1 MPDVEKPG
9 NLIYLTYFNAGLRVY
24 DIKDPIQPVES
35 GWFIPPDP
43 TANSGPLPKDVVAQ
57 TEDVLVDTRGYIY
70 ITDKNWGMWILRYSG
85 PNQPTPDGPLTQS
98 SERVII
104 MTRRAAQATRGHS
117 FEV

>member
-43 TANSGPLPKDVVAQ
+43 TANSGPLPKDAVAQ

-85 PNQPTPDGPLTQS
+85 PNQPTPTD
-98 SERVII
+98 R
-104 MTRRAAQATRGHS
+104 
-117 FEV
+117 

>member
-43 TANSGPLPKDVVAQ
+43 TANSGPLPKDAVAQ

-70 ITDKNWGMWILRYSG
+70 ITDKNWGMWILRYSA
-85 PNQPTPDGPLTQS
+85 PTSPHRRTADAV
-98 SERVII
+98 ERARYHHD
-104 MTRRAAQATRGHS
+104 TPRGAGHARP
-117 FEV
+117 FI

>member
-1 MPDVEKPG
+1 LPDVEKPG

-57 TEDVLVDTRGYIY
+57 TEDCWSTPAATSTSRTRTGGCGSCAIPAPTSPHRRTADAVERARYHHDTPRG
-70 ITDKNWGMWILRYSG
+70 
-85 PNQPTPDGPLTQS
+85 
-98 SERVII
+98 
-104 MTRRAAQATRGHS
+104 AGHARP
-117 FEV
+117 FI

>member
-1 MPDVEKPG
+1 LPDVEKPG

-43 TANSGPLPKDVVAQ
+43 TANSGPLPKRRGGADRGRAGRHPRLHLHHGQELGDVDPA
-57 TEDVLVDTRGYIY
+57 LFR
-70 ITDKNWGMWILRYSG
+70 
-85 PNQPTPDGPLTQS
+85 PQPAHTDGPLTQS

>member
-1 MPDVEKPG
+1 LPDVEKPG

-57 TEDVLVDTRGYIY
+57 TEDAGRHPRLHLHHGQELGDVDPALFR
-70 ITDKNWGMWILRYSG
+70 
-85 PNQPTPDGPLTQS
+85 PQPAHTDGPLTQS

-117 FEV
+117 FGV